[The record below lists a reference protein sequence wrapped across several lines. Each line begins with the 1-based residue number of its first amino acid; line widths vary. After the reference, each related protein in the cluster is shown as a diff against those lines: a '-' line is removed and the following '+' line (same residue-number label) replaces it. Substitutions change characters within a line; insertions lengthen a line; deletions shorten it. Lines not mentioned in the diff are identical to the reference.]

1 MWIIQV
7 GSKLNEKSPYKG
19 KAKGNLRQ
27 KRQRQRDPSGRDWRD
42 VATSQEIE
50 PLETERSK
58 EHILQGN
65 PGTPRQCC
73 SADTSRPD
81 LQNYERRDCYYFK
94 LPSCGHL
101 LWQLQETNTF
111 FLFAI

>member
-1 MWIIQV
+1 MRIIQV

-27 KRQRQRDPSGRDWRD
+27 KRRRQCDPSGRDWRD

-50 PLETERSK
+50 PLETGGSK
-58 EHILQGN
+58 ERILRGN

-73 SADTSRPD
+73 CADTSRPD
-81 LQNYERRDCYYFK
+81 LD
-94 LPSCGHL
+94 PSEL
-101 LWQLQETNTF
+101 
-111 FLFAI
+111 